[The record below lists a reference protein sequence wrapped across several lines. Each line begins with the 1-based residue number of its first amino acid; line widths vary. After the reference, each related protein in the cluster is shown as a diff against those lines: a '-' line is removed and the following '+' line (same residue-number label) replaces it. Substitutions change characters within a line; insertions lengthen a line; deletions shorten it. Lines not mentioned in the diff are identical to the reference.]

1 MQNKYYVCERSQ
13 AKSCI
18 HAAHLGFQEGQPA
31 SAAGEHNSQ
40 CKINIMC
47 VYVLRPSLV
56 FMLHAQASRMDSQ
69 PQQEEKITLSAK

>member
-1 MQNKYYVCERSQ
+1 
-13 AKSCI
+13 
-18 HAAHLGFQEGQPA
+18 
-31 SAAGEHNSQ
+31 
-40 CKINIMC
+40 